1 MEVSPI
7 IKFIVTDHRTELAV
21 NLGRKVEV
29 AKVPNERLLTIVNPA
44 TVWNLAGVC
53 WPQMNTLHMYFQMTV
68 GVETLVT

>member
-1 MEVSPI
+1 MYCMEVSPI

-53 WPQMNTLHMYFQMTV
+53 
-68 GVETLVT
+68 